1 MNQLYFVDNLKILR
15 DKILSSWQ
23 LHILIFVTGFAIVV
37 LRRPDAILNPQFW
50 AEDGAFWYAD
60 AYNKGVIHSIFLPL
74 SGYFQTITR
83 FIGAFVQIFPFSSA
97 PLVFN
102 VIAIIIK
109 VLPANLFVSSRFS
122 LLIPNQYMR
131 IFVSF
136 LYLALPNSREIHANL
151 AGSQWHLALLA
162 FMVIIAAPSLQP
174 IWRCFDIGVILIS
187 GLSGPFSLMLTPIA
201 ALRWYLIRE
210 KWSLALFL
218 LAGSCA
224 LIQIISLV
232 PTMLDSRS
240 PMTLGATPGLF
251 VRILS
256 SQVFLGTLI
265 GQRGLERI
273 VSPSG
278 WYGVV
283 SFGIAIIG
291 LAMIINALF
300 RGPMEL
306 RLFII
311 FAALIFGTALISPQV
326 SYTIPQWQALS
337 SPGGGGR
344 YWFIPMLAFLTV
356 LIWMLARSYSSKSRI
371 FAASLLS
378 IMAIGIILDWQHPR
392 FTDFNFKDHAHRLE
406 TSPKGTIVLIPIN
419 PPGWSMSLIKH

>member
-1 MNQLYFVDNLKILR
+1 
-15 DKILSSWQ
+15 
-23 LHILIFVTGFAIVV
+23 
-37 LRRPDAILNPQFW
+37 
-50 AEDGAFWYAD
+50 
-60 AYNKGVIHSIFLPL
+60 
-74 SGYFQTITR
+74 
-83 FIGAFVQIFPFSSA
+83 
-97 PLVFN
+97 
-102 VIAIIIK
+102 
-109 VLPANLFVSSRFS
+109 
-122 LLIPNQYMR
+122 
-131 IFVSF
+131 
-136 LYLALPNSREIHANL
+136 
-151 AGSQWHLALLA
+151 
-162 FMVIIAAPSLQP
+162 
-174 IWRCFDIGVILIS
+174 
-187 GLSGPFSLMLTPIA
+187 
-201 ALRWYLIRE
+201 
-210 KWSLALFL
+210 
-218 LAGSCA
+218 
-224 LIQIISLV
+224 
-232 PTMLDSRS
+232 MLDSRS